1 MVKGL
6 QLFKEHFRD
15 FKESFV
21 VIGGTACDRL
31 FAEQSIPFRV
41 TKDVDMVLVIE
52 TLDDAFV
59 RRFWE
64 FIQAGSYRKRQR
76 SEKRQYYR
84 FQNPARIGYPD
95 MLELF
100 SRRLEQM
107 DIGVGQTIT
116 IIPAGEDL
124 SSLSAILMD
133 SAYYELI
140 KGTKTILDDLPILQ
154 ANGLIPLK
162 ARAWLDLTERKANGE
177 RIKELDIKKHRND
190 VFRLSLILVDP
201 PFTLADSIRIDLQRF
216 IAGFPLDSK
225 EWPHILASLGET
237 TGVQYN
243 PAELVNTLVRHFE
256 MTVSS

>member
-1 MVKGL
+1 MVRGL
-6 QLFKEHFRD
+6 QIFRDHFRD

-21 VIGGTACDRL
+21 IIGGTACDRL
-31 FAEQSIPFRV
+31 FAEQAIPFRV

-64 FIQAGSYRKRQR
+64 FIKAGNYRKQQR

-84 FQNPARIGYPD
+84 FQNPASAGYPD

-107 DIGVGQTIT
+107 DIGAGQTIT

-133 SAYYELI
+133 NAYYELI
-140 KGTKTILDDLPILQ
+140 KGTKTILDDLPIVH
-154 ANGLIPLK
+154 ASGLIPLK

-177 RIKELDIKKHRND
+177 RIKEQDIKKHRND
-190 VFRLSLILVDP
+190 VFRLSLIIVDP
-201 PFTLADSIRIDLQRF
+201 PFVLADSIRLDLQRF
-216 IAGFPLDSK
+216 IASFPLDSK

-237 TGVQYN
+237 TGVKYD

-256 MTVSS
+256 LTVSS